1 MPRAIDI
8 PVLLLP
14 LLLASCRGAEPARSS
29 GPAGD
34 HAFEISCAGSST
46 HTSGQAQ
53 CIRTDT
59 RTGDIVRVDISR
71 LPVSNGR
78 TEVAAAPVG
87 RYQTACVAV
96 NMAERSDFYCLRLD
110 TESGEIMLV
119 NLLKIPTF
127 PASAN

>member
-1 MPRAIDI
+1 MLRAVL
-8 PVLLLP
+8 VLLL
-14 LLLASCRGAEPARSS
+14 LGSCRGPEPTRGSELAS
-29 GPAGD
+29 D
-34 HAFEISCAGSST
+34 HAFDISCAGSST

-59 RTGDIVRVDISR
+59 RTGDVVHVDISR

-78 TEVAAAPVG
+78 TAVAPAPEG
-87 RYQTACVAV
+87 RYKTACAAV
-96 NMAERSDFYCLRLD
+96 NMAERSDFYCLRLN

-127 PASAN
+127 PSSVN

>member
-1 MPRAIDI
+1 MPLAVH
-8 PVLLLP
+8 VLLL
-14 LLLASCRGAEPARSS
+14 LLGSCRGSEPNLSS
-29 GPAGD
+29 GLVGD
-34 HAFEISCAGSST
+34 HAFDISCAGSST

-59 RTGDIVRVDISR
+59 RTGDIVRVEISR

-78 TEVAAAPVG
+78 TGVAPGADG
-87 RYQTACVAV
+87 RYKTACVAV